1 MNEKHTVI
9 ARRILPSLAAACLLV
24 SCAQAPSEPASGE
37 PQVLEQKDRGSPKLQ
52 DDGRAAPS
60 SKERGAQD
68 AKPSKSAVDVPE
80 RVMTVLKYIDEHH
93 SAPKGHEGG
102 REFRNAE
109 QRLPRRN
116 ARAEAIKYQEW
127 DVNAKV
133 PGRSRDAERLV
144 TGSDG
149 SAYYTADHYRTFT
162 KIR

>member
-9 ARRILPSLAAACLLV
+9 SRRILPSLAAACLLV

-37 PQVLEQKDRGSPKLQ
+37 QQVLEHEDRGSPKPM
-52 DDGRAAPS
+52 DDARAAPP
-60 SKERGAQD
+60 
-68 AKPSKSAVDVPE
+68 AKAKSAVDVPE

-93 SAPKGHEGG
+93 KAPKGHEGG

-109 QRLPRRN
+109 QRLPRRDTHG
-116 ARAEAIKYQEW
+116 EPIKYQEW

-149 SAYYTADHYRTFT
+149 SANYTADHYRTFT